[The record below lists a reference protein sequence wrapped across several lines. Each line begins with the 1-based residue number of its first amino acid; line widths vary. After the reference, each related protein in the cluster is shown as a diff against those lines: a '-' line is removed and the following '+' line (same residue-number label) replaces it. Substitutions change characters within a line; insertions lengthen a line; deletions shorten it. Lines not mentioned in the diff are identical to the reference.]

1 MDLVSTCFKP
11 KYRTVMNWEALS
23 RQIESATGRPF
34 KVVAAQ
40 ALAGGDINSSYRL
53 QGNDAAYFV
62 KLNHASTLPMF
73 EAECLG
79 LQEIAGT
86 QTVMVPAP
94 VAFGAS
100 EEHAFLVLEHLEF
113 GPSSQSSCRLL
124 GRQLAQMHRQTRS
137 YFGWSRDNTIGST
150 PQINSP
156 QDDWPS
162 FWRDNRLAFQ
172 LKLAHQNGYR
182 GRLQLNGE
190 RLCSQL
196 ACFFDRY
203 RPEPSLLHGDL
214 WAGNSAVDK
223 SGRPV
228 VYDPACYYGDRE
240 TDLAMTELFG
250 GYSQDFYAA
259 YREAWPLD
267 PDYKTRKTLYNLYH
281 ILNHLN
287 LFGGGYLRQAE
298 NMIDQLLS
306 EL

>member
-1 MDLVSTCFKP
+1 
-11 KYRTVMNWEALS
+11 MNWDALS

-40 ALAGGDINSSYRL
+40 ALAGGDINSAYRL
-53 QGNDAAYFV
+53 QGNGAAYFV
-62 KLNHASTLPMF
+62 KLNHVNTLPMF
-73 EAECLG
+73 EAEYQG

-94 VAFGAS
+94 VALGVS
-100 EEHAFLVLEHLEF
+100 EEYAFLALENLEF

-124 GRQLAQMHRQTRS
+124 GRQLAQMHRQSRS

-156 QDDWPS
+156 HDDWPS

-172 LKLAHQNGYR
+172 LKLAQQNGYR

-196 ACFFDRY
+196 AHFFDRY

-223 SGRPV
+223 AGRPV
-228 VYDPACYYGDRE
+228 IYDPACYYGDRE

-306 EL
+306 ES